1 MLKKVICT
9 LSLITVVL
17 AIKAQDNEKV
27 ENVFKGT
34 RFIDGHSANL
44 AEHGELYLQIQ
55 HRFGDISDGFYEF
68 FGLDQ
73 ASMRLGFEYGV
84 FKNFAIGI
92 GRSTMFKTFDGSV
105 KYRIAQQSDRFP
117 ITITTTLEG
126 SVPSLKDY
134 FPEDYS
140 HFSDKFS
147 WSALLHVAKTIGI
160 FGLQI
165 TPGYL
170 HTGFL
175 PIQDDKFDLVTL
187 GFGGSVKVTKK
198 LSVNLEYLHHFEDNL
213 PTNKPLSLGIDLDT
227 GGHLFQIMVTN
238 SQGMFNQALYTN
250 TYGDWT
256 KGNLYFGF
264 NLIREFK
271 LKYNDFDY

>member
-1 MLKKVICT
+1 MFRKAIYIFWL
-9 LSLITVVL
+9 LWMVL
-17 AIKAQDNEKV
+17 VAEAQDKDKI

-34 RFIDGHSANL
+34 RLIDGHSANL
-44 AEHGELYLQIQ
+44 AEPGELYLQIQ

-84 FKNFAIGI
+84 FKNFALGI

-105 KYRIAQQSDRFP
+105 KYRIAQQSDGFP
-117 ITITTTLEG
+117 ISITTTLEG
-126 SVPSLKDY
+126 SVPTLKDF
-134 FPEDYS
+134 FPEEYNN
-140 HFSDKFS
+140 FSDKFS
-147 WSALLHVAKTIGI
+147 GSAQLHVAKTIGI
-160 FGLQI
+160 VGLQV

-175 PIQDDKFDLVTL
+175 PIEEDKYDFVTL

-198 LSVNLEYLHHFEDNL
+198 LSLNIEYLHHFEDKL
-213 PTNKPLSLGIDLDT
+213 PANKPLSLGIDLDT

-256 KGNLYFGF
+256 KGNLFFGF